1 MLGFGQRKSD
11 NSASE
16 DWFPPLL
23 ACASRI
29 ASQAKGTTFL
39 TEHVVPMF
47 AHIIV
52 VFSLTESQHLQ
63 KRDEMRANEMAG
75 QEPLSN
81 RSRPFFRVDMHDGFE
96 RDATRTLTPRIYKNS
111 AQHSASGAAFH
122 LLTLGPKTGSVLTS
136 FTSF

>member
-1 MLGFGQRKSD
+1 MLGFGERKSG

-39 TEHVVPMF
+39 TGHVVPMF

-52 VFSLTESQHLQ
+52 VFSLTESQHLH
-63 KRDEMRANEMAG
+63 
-75 QEPLSN
+75 
-81 RSRPFFRVDMHDGFE
+81 FIWHD
-96 RDATRTLTPRIYKNS
+96 
-111 AQHSASGAAFH
+111 H
-122 LLTLGPKTGSVLTS
+122 LLNKNTPEFKYAHRWIKCQEKKVQSTLGNSPILLMNEPSTVEYCGIIS
-136 FTSF
+136 FTLAAKLA